1 MREKMVKMKYK
12 EPNIYVSYR
21 NHGLGMECSHVYCVY
36 ELDVSSTI
44 LKSKYFVEL

>member
-21 NHGLGMECSHVYCVY
+21 NHGLGIEYSHVYCNY
-36 ELDVSSTI
+36 ELDVDSTI
-44 LKSKYFVEL
+44 LKCK